1 MAREI
6 NGMLAFPDNFEWG
19 TATAS
24 FQIEGGASDRGRCIW
39 DAFCD
44 VAGNVDNGDD
54 GKVACDHYHRYE
66 DDVALMKQ
74 LGVKNY
80 RFSLSWPRLFP
91 NGRVEDGV
99 NEKGRKFYNDL
110 IDCLI
115 RNGITPVVTLYH
127 WDLPLALESEIG
139 GWLSPSIA
147 PLFGQY
153 ADKCF
158 AMFGDRVKTWLT
170 LNEPWCCSVLGYSTG
185 EHAPGRTSNPGHEVY
200 RAGHNLLLAHAE
212 GVNIYRQKY
221 QKSQKGRIG
230 LTLNTPW
237 WEPHSDSQD
246 DVIMANRA
254 MDFFLGWFAD
264 PITFGDYPAIMKEVL
279 KDRLPT
285 FSAEERK
292 LLKGSTDF
300 FGLNHYSSSY
310 AAHPTTTRV
319 LVNAVSEYIEM
330 ITGGGGTKAIK
341 KMMCD
346 DYFKDAGMIC
356 INAVEN
362 GLTDMGWSIAPWG
375 VRKLLEYTQQKYYP
389 AGGIY
394 LFENGMAVK
403 EMSVC
408 DAVMDT
414 KRINFMH
421 DYLVEIHKAMRN
433 GANLRGYF
441 YWSFLDNFEWAFGYS
456 KRFGLVHVD
465 YNTQQRTPKAS
476 AHWYSQVMVANGLVK
491 PCGKRVGEEFV
502 GEMEKRGQLSWV
514 QSCRD
519 EERKLMTTLTHA
531 HGHGLA
537 SHQMLVAL
545 MLIVTLLSYTMMMS

>member
-39 DAFCD
+39 DAFCA

-139 GWLSPSIA
+139 GWLSPAIA

-403 EMSVC
+403 EMIVC

-465 YNTQQRTPKAS
+465 YKTQQRTPKAS

>member
-39 DAFCD
+39 DAFCA

>member
-1 MAREI
+1 
-6 NGMLAFPDNFEWG
+6 MLAFPDNFEWG

-44 VAGNVDNGDD
+44 VVGNVDNGDD

-66 DDVALMKQ
+66 EDVALMKQ

-91 NGRVEDGV
+91 NGRVEEGV
-99 NEKGRKFYNDL
+99 NEKGRKFYDDL
-110 IDCLI
+110 IDCLL
-115 RNGITPVVTLYH
+115 RNGIKPVVTLYH
-127 WDLPLALESEIG
+127 WDLPLALESEFG
-139 GWLSPSIA
+139 GWLSPAIA
-147 PLFGQY
+147 PIFGQY
-153 ADKCF
+153 AEKCF
-158 AMFGDRVKTWLT
+158 SMFGDRVKTWLT

-200 RAGHNLLLAHAE
+200 RAGHNLLLAHAQ
-212 GVNIYRQKY
+212 GVNVYRQKY
-221 QKSQKGRIG
+221 QKTQKGRIG

-237 WEPHSDSQD
+237 WEPHSDSHD
-246 DVIMANRA
+246 DVIMAKRA

-285 FSAEERK
+285 FSAEESK

-310 AAHPTTTRV
+310 AAHPTATRV
-319 LVNAVSEYIEM
+319 LVNAVSEYVEM
-330 ITGGGGTKAIK
+330 MTGGGGTKAIK
-341 KMMCD
+341 KMMD
-346 DYFKDAGMIC
+346 DSYFKDAGMIS
-356 INAVEN
+356 INAIEN
-362 GLTDMGWSIAPWG
+362 GVTDMGWSIAPWG

-421 DYLVEIHKAMRN
+421 DYLVEIHKAMKN

-465 YNTQQRTPKAS
+465 YKTQQRTPKAS

-491 PCGKRVGEEFV
+491 PCGGQRVGEEFV
-502 GEMEKRGQLSWV
+502 GAMQKRGQLEWV
-514 QSCRD
+514 DGCRE
-519 EERKLMTTLTHA
+519 EERKMMVHH

-537 SHQMLVAL
+537 SHQMIVAL

>member
-1 MAREI
+1 
-6 NGMLAFPDNFEWG
+6 
-19 TATAS
+19 
-24 FQIEGGASDRGRCIW
+24 
-39 DAFCD
+39 
-44 VAGNVDNGDD
+44 
-54 GKVACDHYHRYE
+54 
-66 DDVALMKQ
+66 
-74 LGVKNY
+74 
-80 RFSLSWPRLFP
+80 
-91 NGRVEDGV
+91 
-99 NEKGRKFYNDL
+99 
-110 IDCLI
+110 
-115 RNGITPVVTLYH
+115 
-127 WDLPLALESEIG
+127 
-139 GWLSPSIA
+139 
-147 PLFGQY
+147 
-153 ADKCF
+153 
-158 AMFGDRVKTWLT
+158 MFGDRVKTWLT

-185 EHAPGRTSNPGHEVY
+185 EHAPGRASNPGHEVY
-200 RAGHNLLLAHAE
+200 RAGHNLLLAHAQ

-221 QKSQKGRIG
+221 QKTQKGRIG

-285 FSAEERK
+285 FSTEERQ

-310 AAHPTTTRV
+310 AAHPTATRV

-330 ITGGGGTKAIK
+330 LTGRGGTKAIK
-341 KMMCD
+341 KMLD
-346 DYFKDAGMIC
+346 DHYFKDAGMIS

-362 GLTDMGWSIAPWG
+362 GVTDMGWSIAPWG